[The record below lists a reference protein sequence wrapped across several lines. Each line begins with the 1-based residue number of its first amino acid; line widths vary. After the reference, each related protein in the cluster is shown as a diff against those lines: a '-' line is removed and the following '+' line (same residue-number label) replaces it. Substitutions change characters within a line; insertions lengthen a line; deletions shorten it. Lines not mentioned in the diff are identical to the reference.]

1 LICIPSW
8 GKWTHHRIR
17 TVLLKIMNLTYWQQM
32 MMQKTY
38 TLNLMLSV
46 YDIVWLVGITVFYT
60 WLRPRFGNALMEIV
74 GEVLHVMAVFYSFYT
89 MYRFEALRTVFLDG
103 KSLAP
108 RSGTLAGT
116 EVQVVSRNQTNPI
129 WG

>member
-1 LICIPSW
+1 MNTTYW
-8 GKWTHHRIR
+8 R
-17 TVLLKIMNLTYWQQM
+17 TVLQ
-32 MMQKTY
+32 QKTY

-108 RSGTLAGT
+108 HAMNRVVQTQ
-116 EVQVVSRNQTNPI
+116 VQVVSRNQTNPI

>member
-1 LICIPSW
+1 MNTTYW
-8 GKWTHHRIR
+8 R
-17 TVLLKIMNLTYWQQM
+17 TVLQ
-32 MMQKTY
+32 QKTY

-103 KSLAP
+103 KSLVQDHTMT
-108 RSGTLAGT
+108 RLART

>member
-1 LICIPSW
+1 MNTTYW
-8 GKWTHHRIR
+8 R
-17 TVLLKIMNLTYWQQM
+17 TVLQ
-32 MMQKTY
+32 QKTY

-108 RSGTLAGT
+108 RAMNRVVQT